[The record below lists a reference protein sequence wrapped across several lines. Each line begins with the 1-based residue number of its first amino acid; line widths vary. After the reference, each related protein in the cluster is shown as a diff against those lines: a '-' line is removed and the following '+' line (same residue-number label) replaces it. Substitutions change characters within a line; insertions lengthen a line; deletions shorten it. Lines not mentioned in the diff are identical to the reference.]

1 MQTLLRLIMQSHT
14 LVHGQRL
21 MLSSTS
27 APRIKL
33 MKGGIYD
40 GDFLCFLVFSVEI
53 CVYLPAEVFTKGT
66 KHLLMK
72 PGRGRQCAFMALN
85 SILYGQISPVTSWSS
100 KMVDTILTAADD
112 DMFLDSASQT
122 TYP

>member
-1 MQTLLRLIMQSHT
+1 MVSAN
-14 LVHGQRL
+14 VVFDVC
-21 MLSSTS
+21 STNQ
-27 APRIKL
+27 AW
-33 MKGGIYD
+33 MKGGLYE

-53 CVYLPAEVFTKGT
+53 CVYSPVEVFTKGT

-112 DMFLDSASQT
+112 MHVLGQRFADNISLMQLHFRRVIC
-122 TYP
+122 PPE

>member
-53 CVYLPAEVFTKGT
+53 CVYSPVEVFTKGT
-66 KHLLMK
+66 KHLLMN
-72 PGRGRQCAFMALN
+72 PGAASVPSWRLGFVRCPRG
-85 SILYGQISPVTSWSS
+85 YGPPRIRSPRP
-100 KMVDTILTAADD
+100 K
-112 DMFLDSASQT
+112 SASGFVPPAQIR
-122 TYP
+122 

>member
-21 MLSSTS
+21 ILSSTS

-53 CVYLPAEVFTKGT
+53 CVYSPVEVFTKGT
-66 KHLLMK
+66 KHLLMD
-72 PGRGRQCAFMALN
+72 PGAA
-85 SILYGQISPVTSWSS
+85 SVPSWR
-100 KMVDTILTAADD
+100 
-112 DMFLDSASQT
+112 
-122 TYP
+122 